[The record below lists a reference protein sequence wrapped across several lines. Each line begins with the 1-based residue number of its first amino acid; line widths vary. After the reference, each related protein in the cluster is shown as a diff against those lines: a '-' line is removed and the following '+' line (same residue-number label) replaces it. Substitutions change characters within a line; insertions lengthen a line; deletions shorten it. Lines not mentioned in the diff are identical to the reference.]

1 MQNFK
6 TRLRQERKRLGL
18 KGGELADIGGVSAV
32 SQSSYEN
39 GKQVPGATYLAAIA
53 AVGVDVMYLLT
64 GERSGDFPL
73 TEEDRT
79 LLFLYHK
86 ATPALRQ
93 AALAA
98 LVGGM
103 GAVHVGRD
111 NNGEITINGAR
122 R

>member
-64 GERSGDFPL
+64 GERSGDSPL
-73 TEEDRT
+73 TEEDRM

-111 NNGEITINGAR
+111 NNGEIVINGAR